1 MLHDKQTNKYELY
14 KSCDGILNQTPTHI
28 EFHNCTNKSIYIK
41 SVMLRKFANLQHK
54 LTQY

>member
-28 EFHNCTNKSIYIK
+28 EFQINQFI
-41 SVMLRKFANLQHK
+41 
-54 LTQY
+54 